1 MKVGYQSKESYVVWH
16 IEGGLG
22 KNIAATSLVSSIKQK
37 YSDRKFIIIA
47 SYPEI
52 FLNFPEVHRVYAT
65 GNTPYFY
72 QDYIEEKD
80 TLVFRQEGYFQTG
93 HISKQQHLI
102 ESWCQLLDL
111 EYTGQQP
118 VLLPNLVQKRAS
130 TAWMRERPVMILQTN
145 GGPLGDDRLYSW
157 TRDMPPAIANQ
168 IAQYYSKDYHI
179 IQICRNEKE
188 IIPGV
193 ESITQPLSNFELIS
207 ALAVS
212 QKRVLIDS
220 SLQHAAAA
228 LKLPST
234 VLWIGTSP
242 KVFGYDLHTNVTA
255 GVPKYK
261 PKLIDSYLFDYSFE
275 GRPEQCPYD
284 SPEEMF
290 SFRELVE
297 HIDKTGN

>member
-1 MKVGYQSKESYVVWH
+1 MKVGYQTKDKFLVWH
-16 IEGGLG
+16 VEGGLG
-22 KNIAATSLVSSIKQK
+22 KNIAATSLIASIKK
-37 YSDRKFIIIA
+37 AYEDRKIIIVA

-52 FLNFPEVHRVYAT
+52 FLNFPEVERVYPA

-72 QDYIEEKD
+72 QDYIQDKD
-80 TLVFRQEGYFQTG
+80 TLVFRQEGYFQNG

-102 ESWCQLLDL
+102 ESWCELLKI

-118 VLLPNLVQKRAS
+118 VLLPNLVQQRM
-130 TAWMRERPVMILQTN
+130 TNFWQREKPVMVLQTN
-145 GGPLGDDRLYSW
+145 GGPLGDDRIYSW
-157 TRDMPPAIANQ
+157 TRDMPPIIAAQ
-168 IAQYYSKDYHI
+168 IAQYYAQDYHI

-188 IIPGV
+188 AVPGTEV
-193 ESITQPLSNFELIS
+193 IYQSTSNFELIS
-207 ALAVS
+207 VLAVS

-242 KVFGYDLHTNVTA
+242 KVFGYELHTNVVA
-255 GVPKYK
+255 AEPKYR

-297 HIDKTGN
+297 HIEKT

>member
-1 MKVGYQSKESYVVWH
+1 MH
-16 IEGGLG
+16 
-22 KNIAATSLVSSIKQK
+22 
-37 YSDRKFIIIA
+37 
-47 SYPEI
+47 
-52 FLNFPEVHRVYAT
+52 
-65 GNTPYFY
+65 
-72 QDYIEEKD
+72 
-80 TLVFRQEGYFQTG
+80 
-93 HISKQQHLI
+93 
-102 ESWCQLLDL
+102 
-111 EYTGQQP
+111 
-118 VLLPNLVQKRAS
+118 
-130 TAWMRERPVMILQTN
+130 
-145 GGPLGDDRLYSW
+145 
-157 TRDMPPAIANQ
+157 PALAVK
-168 IAQYYSKDYHI
+168 IAQYYAKDYHI

-188 IIPGV
+188 VIPGV
-193 ESITQPLSNFELIS
+193 EAVTQPLSNFELIS

-255 GVPKYK
+255 GAPKYK
-261 PKLIDSYLFDYSFE
+261 PKLIDSYLFDYSFD